1 MPNRASGRWR
11 KPRLLL
17 SLPRG
22 YGDKCLPLDGQ
33 DRIGADGSATPGCT
47 LTPSGGSHC
56 SRARPQLGATLRTA
70 GVRSGVLLCPPGER
84 RDRLPASVVTCRR
97 TVAIHLSDP
106 DCELGEGGISR
117 RASPTPASR
126 PADWGPRGGDWSLG
140 TGGRGRFSCRPARAR
155 LHPESAKGELAA
167 FVEDKADASR
177 RARFSYHRQ
186 GQVDSLTACRSLY
199 GRRCHRSR
207 LSSTLPGLVRLNHAS
222 PVSNR
227 GGQSR
232 VTSGR
237 YRRANACGYR
247 IPTVSCTVRG
257 WWFMTA
263 ASSFP
268 T

>member
-1 MPNRASGRWR
+1 MPDRASGRWR
-11 KPRLLL
+11 NFRLLFY
-17 SLPRG
+17 LPRG
-22 YGDKCLPLDGQ
+22 YGDECLPLDGQ
-33 DRIGADGSATPGCT
+33 NRIGADGSATPGCT
-47 LTPSGGSHC
+47 LTPSRGSHC
-56 SRARPQLGATLRTA
+56 SRARPQFGATLRTL
-70 GVRSGVLLCPPGER
+70 GVRSGVLLCPLGER
-84 RDRLPASVVTCRR
+84 RDRLPAPVVACRR
-97 TVAIHLSDP
+97 TVSIHLSDP
-106 DCELGEGGISR
+106 NCELGEGGISQ

-140 TGGRGRFSCRPARAR
+140 TGGRSGFTRCPAWAR

-207 LSSTLPGLVRLNHAS
+207 LSSTLSGLVRLNHAS

-232 VTSGR
+232 VISGR
-237 YRRANACGYR
+237 CRRANACGYR

-263 ASSFP
+263 ASSSP